1 MTYLQQEL
9 ETRRALRR
17 APEDYTVSA
26 NAPVAA
32 VSFHQASGEAWVF
45 LWSTLVSA
53 WYDQTEGRELIV
65 LTFLRHV
72 VRVEGQNLDRIAV
85 EIGQMRLQAL
95 RVSESSCAGHSETGK
110 TVVADI
116 VVQPVNEVMVPPV
129 TGSEA

>member
-17 APEDYTVSA
+17 GPEDYTVSA
-26 NAPVAA
+26 DAPAVA

-65 LTFLRHV
+65 LTFLRHI
-72 VRVEGQNLDRIAV
+72 VRVEGQNLDRVAV
-85 EIGQMRLQAL
+85 EIGQMRLLAL
-95 RVSESSCAGHSETGK
+95 RVSEGSFAGHSETGK
-110 TVVADI
+110 TMVTKI
-116 VVQPVNEVMVPPV
+116 VVEEMNK
-129 TGSEA
+129 AAF